1 MENSLI
7 IFTKLVVMFAFALAG
22 YIAFKKHW
30 VTDKGSSEVSKLI
43 VNIFNP
49 ALIIATVVGA
59 DERPSAELV
68 MQNVILVC
76 ILFGTMIALSPIIAR
91 VLRVPK
97 DERTLYMI
105 MLVFTNL
112 GFMGIPLI
120 GSLYGQSATFYVSL
134 YILMYNLLFYSFGLY
149 LFKRQMNT
157 AGKFSIKQMCN
168 PGMFACLVALFF
180 FLVPIQLP
188 FVAIDFIS
196 YLADACVPLSMI
208 VTGFALAHIN
218 LKEIFTEARLYGYV
232 FIKQLFLPIVAALI
246 IMHLPGVNLNPVVAG
261 ILPLMYGMPNGSMPV
276 IVSEEYGMDNTACS
290 KLYALTTLV
299 TIVTLPIVTL
309 FV

>member
-1 MENSLI
+1 MGNSLI

-22 YIAFKKHW
+22 YIAYKKHW
-30 VTDKGSSEVSKLI
+30 VSDRGSSEVSKLI

-59 DERPSAELV
+59 DERPETVLV
-68 MQNVILVC
+68 LQNVVLVC
-76 ILFGTMIALSPIIAR
+76 ILFGTMILLSPVIAR
-91 VLRVPK
+91 ILRVPAG
-97 DERTLYMI
+97 DRTLYMI

-120 GSLYGQSATFYVSL
+120 GSLYGQNATFYVSL

-149 LFKRQMNT
+149 LFKRQMYGE
-157 AGKFSIKQMCN
+157 GKFSIRQMFN

-180 FLVPIQLP
+180 FLVPIKLP
-188 FVAIDFIS
+188 FVAIDFIC
-196 YLADACVPLSMI
+196 YLSDACVPLSMI
-208 VTGFALAHIN
+208 VTGFALAHTD
-218 LKEIFTEARLYGYV
+218 LKAIFTEGRLYGYV
-232 FIKQLFLPIVAALI
+232 AIKMIVIPIIAALVI
-246 IMHLPGVNLNPVVAG
+246 THLPGIHLNPVVGG
-261 ILPLMYGMPNGSMPV
+261 IMALMYGMPNGSMPV
-276 IVSEEYGMDNTACS
+276 IVSEEYGMDSEVCS

-299 TIVTLPIVTL
+299 TIVTLPVVAL